1 MSASPRSSPRSRPTV
16 SRWTPSVSV
25 DAATL
30 VYARAKGWAFV
41 IPPGVWPAG
50 LAAALLIGAL
60 AGLLPAIG
68 AARLSPSGALE
79 HLTVSLMMGRL
90 HCASRRYCASR
101 RHRASRRLNRTDQR
115 GRGPDRR

>member
-16 SRWTPSVSV
+16 SGWTPGVSV

-41 IPPGVWPAG
+41 IPPGVWAAG

-90 HCASRRYCASR
+90 HCASRRY
-101 RHRASRRLNRTDQR
+101 RASRRLNRTDQR
-115 GRGPDRR
+115 GRGPDRRPPA